1 LGAVINSLISIPM
14 RKRII
19 ASSSESIALED
30 RVWLDL
36 ERLAQVEI
44 TSETPANPVD
54 FALIAGTTSGWTAS
68 QSGEQT
74 LRLLFDQPQKLRH
87 IRLVFVENSYERTQE
102 FVLRWSADGS
112 VFHDIVRQQ
121 YNFSP
126 PGTEVEEY
134 DVNLTGVMALELKIT
149 PDIGDGPAIA
159 SLAELRLA

>member
-1 LGAVINSLISIPM
+1 M

-19 ASSSESIALED
+19 VSSPTSIALED

-36 ERLAQVEI
+36 ERIAEVEI

-54 FALIAGTTSGWTAS
+54 FALVAGTDSGWTAS

-74 LRLLFDQPQKLRH
+74 LRLLFDEPQKLKH
-87 IRLVFVENSYERTQE
+87 ILLVFIENSDERTQE
-102 FVLRWSADGS
+102 FVLRWSADGA

-121 YNFSP
+121 FNFSP
-126 PGTEVEEY
+126 PSSEIEEY
-134 DVNLTGVMALELKIT
+134 DVNLQGVKTLELKIN
-149 PDIGDGPAIA
+149 PDISGGPAIA

>member
-1 LGAVINSLISIPM
+1 M

-19 ASSSESIALED
+19 VSSPTSIALED

-36 ERLAQVEI
+36 ERLAEVEI

-54 FALIAGTTSGWTAS
+54 FALVAGTNSGWTAS
-68 QSGEQT
+68 QSGEQI
-74 LRLLFDQPQKLRH
+74 LRLLFDQPQKLKH
-87 IRLVFVENSYERTQE
+87 IRLVFIENNQGRTQE
-102 FVLRWSADGS
+102 FVLRWSGDGE

-126 PGTEVEEY
+126 PSTEVEEY
-134 DVNLTGVMALELKIT
+134 DVNLDDVKAFELKIN
-149 PDIGDGPAIA
+149 PDIGGGPAIA